1 MQDGGRSWRK
11 LPTPPVR
18 DLENNV
24 AAVRDAGVGSTPTY
38 RDGVDAAAV
47 RSLLRAVRRIRAGS
61 LDLADVE
68 PEVRAELHGNLAGA
82 CRALVVW
89 ADRHVQDPRAADAF
103 VRTYGLGR
111 MPETRAAIGRSLRSA
126 TGRRGI
132 SPAAVDDL
140 VRATEA
146 QLARQ
151 VDRVAFPGR
160 WGSPTPLVW
169 TDPFPG
175 AGPGS
180 AQRRRLQQV
189 LYTAWADVPDE
200 PLHDCVS
207 ALLLYEEEH
216 GLRPASGEARHREQR
231 RRLRRLAWSMLTVA
245 CQRHVGRQ
253 PDDVLVDV
261 LLGPRRVAVV
271 EQLPA
276 EAAAAL
282 LATGDPISPEQVDD
296 ALQHVKDA
304 VRFGRPEAPELLAL
318 LRESIARSPDASPD
332 PASTA
337 GIAALATIVAREK
350 RQVSGVMAASVVIA
364 LASEAAELLSGL
376 PPRLTDQRRRLQRT
390 LNDGLRAAQ
399 ELAELHDMLG
409 NTAAAARALA
419 TMARLLPHLD
429 PEDQGEVLGWQQQ
442 HLQSRST
449 VARHA
454 SSGRH
459 AARWLQLADHHA
471 SRSLE
476 LAHDVSLPAG
486 FKLVP
491 ASQLL
496 ATAIAGMRLHAGPG
510 AVRARLERQAR
521 AHLTRAQLTSE
532 AAGPCVDRPTHG
544 ARLSVARRWWELA
557 LLCGDHDEV
566 VAARHAAHRLVVP
579 CTLPSD
585 LQKLGR
591 LEAMSRAQGVSPEYV
606 PTVAGATGG

>member
-1 MQDGGRSWRK
+1 MANLAAARRAGDG
-11 LPTPPVR
+11 
-18 DLENNV
+18 
-24 AAVRDAGVGSTPTY
+24 AAPTY

-47 RSLLRAVRRIRAGS
+47 RPLLRAVRRVRAGS
-61 LDLADVE
+61 LDLADLA

-89 ADRHVQDPRAADAF
+89 ADREVCDPRAADAF

-126 TGRRGI
+126 AGRRGI

-151 VDRVAFPGR
+151 VDRVAFPRR

-169 TDPFPG
+169 TDPFPAAAEG
-175 AGPGS
+175 GS
-180 AQRRRLQQV
+180 AERRRLQQV

-200 PLHDCVS
+200 PLHDCCA

-216 GLRPASGEARHREQR
+216 GLRPASGAVRHREQR

-253 PDDVLVDV
+253 PDDVLIDV
-261 LLGPRRVAVV
+261 LLGPRRMAVV
-271 EQLPA
+271 DQLPA

-282 LATGDPISPEQVDD
+282 LATGDPISPEHVDA
-296 ALQHVKDA
+296 ALQHVRDA
-304 VRFGRPEAPELLAL
+304 VRCGRAEAPELLAL
-318 LRESIARSPDASPD
+318 LRESIARGPDANRP
-332 PASTA
+332 PPVTA

-350 RQVSGVMAASVVIA
+350 GQVAGVMAASVVIA
-364 LASEAAELLSGL
+364 LASEAGDLLARL
-376 PPRLTDQRRRLQRT
+376 PPGQTEQRRRLQRT

-399 ELAELHDMLG
+399 ELAELHDVLG
-409 NTAAAARALA
+409 NTAAAVRALA
-419 TMARLLPHLD
+419 TMARLLSHLD
-429 PEDQGEVLGWQQQ
+429 PEDQGEVQSWKQQ

-454 SSGRH
+454 VPGRH
-459 AARWLQLADHHA
+459 AERWLQLAEHHA
-471 SRSLE
+471 GRSLE
-476 LAHDVSLPAG
+476 LTDDASLSAG
-486 FKLVP
+486 FRLVP

-496 ATAIAGMRLHAGPG
+496 ATAIAGMRLHPASGAG
-510 AVRARLERQAR
+510 RARLERRAREHLAR
-521 AHLTRAQLTSE
+521 AQATSQ
-532 AAGPCVDRPTHG
+532 AAGPAVDRPTHG

-566 VAARHAAHRLVVP
+566 GAARRAAHALVVP

-591 LEAMSRAQGVSPEYV
+591 LEALSRAQGVAAEYV
-606 PTVAGATGG
+606 PTVAAAAGD